1 MGPGGGFAYQRSV
14 TTSWDRI
21 ARAHTLVRASD
32 MGLLPPHVS
41 FPDIR
46 SVLVDGRV
54 SPATVPLGQG
64 GGGDDADPDEI
75 LVLPGLDSCDS
86 ACHPHAQRAASAVVA
101 SLEFLSLHVSST
113 PQGCA
118 RLMDGSVPRGP
129 FSFWRRVPVA
139 FSPSPGR
146 PPIMA
151 FSHADD
157 FASQL
162 ALDLMLLPP
171 VPVPSGS
178 PPATAASTVCHRCAP
193 SVADPSIAALGT
205 RHFTRCPHGLIL
217 QRTCHNPVVEA
228 LAAVF
233 TAALGP
239 SAVMVDRWGD
249 DRAMV
254 AFMQGPG
261 AALTHTPDIV
271 ALGLEAPGVYTCIE
285 VKTFDPSGPTHLATH
300 HTATTRLGAHAAA
313 VLASRRDEYRLTG
326 PRALPPPRLT
336 SASHSSPLVYL
347 APSAPPATASS
358 PFSPA
363 VPTDTCPSPYC
374 QL

>member
-1 MGPGGGFAYQRSV
+1 MGGSSLV
-14 TTSWDRI
+14 W
-21 ARAHTLVRASD
+21 ARVAALPTRAL
-32 MGLLPPHVS
+32 LLPLGIASPV
-41 FPDIR
+41 PTPL
-46 SVLVDGRV
+46 SVPVTWTSSHPVCPSLTSGPSSLMAA
-54 SPATVPLGQG
+54 SPLPPSLWDKVVAGMTLTLMSSSCS
-64 GGGDDADPDEI
+64 
-75 LVLPGLDSCDS
+75 LVLTHVTLL
-86 ACHPHAQRAASAVVA
+86 ATHRRHAQRAASAVVA
-101 SLEFLSLHVSST
+101 SLEFLSLHRSST
-113 PQGCA
+113 PQGRA
-118 RLMDGSVPRGP
+118 RLMDGSVLRGP

-139 FSPSPGR
+139 FSPSPGQ

-151 FSHADD
+151 FGHADD

-193 SVADPSIAALGT
+193 SVADPSIAALGV
-205 RHFTRCPHGLIL
+205 RHFTHCPHGLIF

-228 LAAVF
+228 LAAIF
-233 TAALGP
+233 TAALG
-239 SAVMVDRWGD
+239 SAAILVDRWGG

-300 HTATTRLGAHAAA
+300 HTATTRLVGH
-313 VLASRRDEYRLTG
+313 VRRL
-326 PRALPPPRLT
+326 
-336 SASHSSPLVYL
+336 
-347 APSAPPATASS
+347 
-358 PFSPA
+358 
-363 VPTDTCPSPYC
+363 C
-374 QL
+374 